1 LNKPVA
7 KAKRRQADVD
17 LLDQQEAEMVK
28 NVVKQEPVKKPRKEV
43 STAEIVNIMADEI
56 QLLYEEMGDRIDDV
70 NARDKALTLWREL
83 HVHGHVV
90 AQEREIPHA
99 LCEKHE

>member
-28 NVVKQEPVKKPRKEV
+28 NVVKQDVVKKPRKEV

-83 HVHGHVV
+83 HVYGHVV